1 MICLFRIL
9 TWYFLLCVILWGV
22 SLLRQMGIA
31 SGILPKNYGGIVWL
45 NTIEII
51 IFLPLYVM
59 SVPFWKLFEAIGL
72 VNPNQGSPVHLPV
85 LKPAAYAIVMITY
98 LGVIKFIMIL
108 LKKGA

>member
-1 MICLFRIL
+1 
-9 TWYFLLCVILWGV
+9 
-22 SLLRQMGIA
+22 MGIA
-31 SGILPKNYGGIVWL
+31 SGILPKSYGSIVWL
-45 NTIEII
+45 DAIGTI

-59 SVPFWKLFEAIGL
+59 SAPFWKLFEAIGL
-72 VNPNQGSPVHLPV
+72 INPNQGSPVNLPV